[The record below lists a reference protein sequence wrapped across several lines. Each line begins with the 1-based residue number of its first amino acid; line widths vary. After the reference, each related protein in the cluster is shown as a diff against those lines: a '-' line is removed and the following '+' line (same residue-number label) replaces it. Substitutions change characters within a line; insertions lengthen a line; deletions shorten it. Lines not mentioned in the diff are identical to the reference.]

1 MGLLAARLVPHA
13 SLQRIFW
20 PQMSQ
25 ISADEPRVNKLSERI
40 IGCAFQVLNTLGP
53 GFLEKVYGNALAHE
67 LGKCGLA
74 VVQQHGIEVHYDGI
88 LVGQYA
94 VDLLVEKTVMV
105 ELKAIKALDDAHAA
119 QCIHYLKATGLRLCL
134 LLDFGKPRLEVR
146 RFANGL

>member
-53 GFLEKVYGNALAHE
+53 GFVEKVHGNALAHE

-74 VVQQHGIEVHYDGI
+74 VVQQYGIEVHYYGI
-88 LVGQYA
+88 VVGQHA
-94 VDLLVEKTVMV
+94 VDLSVEETVVV
-105 ELKAIKALDDAHAA
+105 ELKAIKAQDDAHAA
-119 QCIHYLKATGLRLCL
+119 QCIHYLTQLAQNRGCAPDETR
-134 LLDFGKPRLEVR
+134 
-146 RFANGL
+146 A